1 MSGDLEV
8 ALELLL
14 VGWNL
19 DFTQV
24 RLLDENDLVAVAA
37 NYVGR
42 LLVATVLGKCGRALR
57 NEAY

>member
-24 RLLDENDLVAVAA
+24 RLLDENDLVAIAA

-42 LLVATVLGKCGRALR
+42 LLVATVLGK
-57 NEAY
+57 